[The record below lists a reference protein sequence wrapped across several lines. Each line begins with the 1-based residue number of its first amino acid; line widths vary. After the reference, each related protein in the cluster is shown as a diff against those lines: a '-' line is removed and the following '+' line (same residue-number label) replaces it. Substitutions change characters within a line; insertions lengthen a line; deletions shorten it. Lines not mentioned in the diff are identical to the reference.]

1 MITTPVIV
9 FGCSQDR
16 AVHPAIARNMAA
28 LYPQSTHVE
37 LEGSDHLMIIGRY
50 AAVAMDHVDTWL
62 SKNGLL
68 P

>member
-1 MITTPVIV
+1 M
-9 FGCSQDR
+9 
-16 AVHPAIARNMAA
+16 HPAIARNMAA